1 MGVNKIYY
9 GTNEVYSFLHNEI
22 ETDTTIIY
30 ESGYNKGYDS
40 GYVNGT
46 EIGYNSG
53 YTQGTQDGYVDGM
66 TDQKNKLTSV
76 IIDENGKYVSE
87 DGYSSVIVDIDTDAY
102 KEEGFNRGKQ
112 VGIAEGYETG
122 KEDGI
127 NIGYSSGVTDTK
139 ANMQSI
145 TITKNGP
152 YSDERGYKQIIVNV
166 EETPNADYDDGYTD
180 GFSNG
185 YASGTT
191 DGYTNGYS
199 SGSTDGFANGYT
211 SGTTDGYDNGYN
223 DGNMNGYKN
232 GYNNG
237 YSSGVTEG
245 YNGIVS
251 KTKTLDV
258 TQNGIYTATNDEYF
272 REVNVNVESSSTSV
286 VTLTQD
292 EYNSLTVKDNN
303 VIYLIKG

>member
-53 YTQGTQDGYVDGM
+53 YTQGNQDGYVDGM

-112 VGIAEGYETG
+112 VGIAEGY
-122 KEDGI
+122 
-127 NIGYSSGVTDTK
+127 SSGVTDTK

-152 YSDERGYKQIIVNV
+152 YSDERGYKQVIVNV
-166 EETPNADYDDGYTD
+166 EGSPNAGYDDGYSD

-185 YASGTT
+185 YASGST
-191 DGYTNGYS
+191 DGYT
-199 SGSTDGFANGYT
+199 
-211 SGTTDGYDNGYN
+211 
-223 DGNMNGYKN
+223 
-232 GYNNG
+232 NG

-272 REVNVNVESSSTSV
+272 REVNVNVESSSTSTSI

>member
-152 YSDERGYKQIIVNV
+152 YSDERGYKQVIVNV
-166 EETPNADYDDGYTD
+166 EENPNADYDDGYTD

-185 YASGTT
+185 YASGST
-191 DGYTNGYS
+191 DGYT
-199 SGSTDGFANGYT
+199 
-211 SGTTDGYDNGYN
+211 
-223 DGNMNGYKN
+223 
-232 GYNNG
+232 NG

-251 KTKTLDV
+251 KTKTLNV
-258 TQNGIYTATNDEYF
+258 TQNGNYTATNDEYF
-272 REVNVNVESSSTSV
+272 REVNVNVESSSTFV